1 LSLALSSRFELAFV
15 NLADR
20 FIDVVVVVVVVV
32 DVAVRVLPALLTLLE
47 SGEAA
52 VVPNCCNGL
61 VADVDAMVSES
72 CLVTGNFAREA
83 DGVEAAVGTLLGP
96 TELKVTEE

>member
-1 LSLALSSRFELAFV
+1 MSLALSSRFELAFV

-20 FIDVVVVVVVVV
+20 FIDVVVVVVVI

-47 SGEAA
+47 SGEPA
-52 VVPNCCNGL
+52 VVLNCCNGL
-61 VADVDAMVSES
+61 VADVVAVVSES
-72 CLVTGNFAREA
+72 CLVTGSFAREA